1 MSRHRRSPAVL
12 CCAGSSAA
20 PRRGP
25 WFCSV
30 SSVRMQMSSFGSY
43 WYQVERKNLFWKS
56 LSDVAAEV
64 RFVQMNLNVNCAG
77 LRRGGSQQHTGGLG
91 ALCWSSV
98 CVFCNG
104 HKASCKFLFPF
115 LDWWGRGKGIFFF
128 FYLLIS
134 YLWIYFGHRGMLL
147 SKLQILPYLTNQAF
161 DVGKIRGL
169 FQSRCQMKMGVNA
182 YAHESDISKQ
192 Q

>member
-1 MSRHRRSPAVL
+1 MYFVIATKHHANL
-12 CCAGSSAA
+12 YFNFLIGWGGKE
-20 PRRGP
+20 RG
-25 WFCSV
+25 
-30 SSVRMQMSSFGSY
+30 
-43 WYQVERKNLFWKS
+43 
-56 LSDVAAEV
+56 
-64 RFVQMNLNVNCAG
+64 
-77 LRRGGSQQHTGGLG
+77 
-91 ALCWSSV
+91 
-98 CVFCNG
+98 
-104 HKASCKFLFPF
+104 
-115 LDWWGRGKGIFFF
+115 FFF

-134 YLWIYFGHRGMLL
+134 YLWIYFGHWGMLL

>member
-1 MSRHRRSPAVL
+1 MNNLPFFFIIDGRDQ
-12 CCAGSSAA
+12 
-20 PRRGP
+20 
-25 WFCSV
+25 
-30 SSVRMQMSSFGSY
+30 SVRMYFVIATKHHANLYFHFLIGG
-43 WYQVERKNLFWKS
+43 ERKG
-56 LSDVAAEV
+56 D
-64 RFVQMNLNVNCAG
+64 
-77 LRRGGSQQHTGGLG
+77 
-91 ALCWSSV
+91 
-98 CVFCNG
+98 
-104 HKASCKFLFPF
+104 
-115 LDWWGRGKGIFFF
+115 FF

>member
-1 MSRHRRSPAVL
+1 MLDARDQPVCL
-12 CCAGSSAA
+12 C
-20 PRRGP
+20 
-25 WFCSV
+25 
-30 SSVRMQMSSFGSY
+30 
-43 WYQVERKNLFWKS
+43 
-56 LSDVAAEV
+56 
-64 RFVQMNLNVNCAG
+64 FVIATKHHANGYFHFLIG
-77 LRRGGSQQHTGGLG
+77 EGG
-91 ALCWSSV
+91 
-98 CVFCNG
+98 
-104 HKASCKFLFPF
+104 
-115 LDWWGRGKGIFFF
+115 GRGKGIF

>member
-1 MSRHRRSPAVL
+1 MALVL
-12 CCAGSSAA
+12 CAGCQGAA
-20 PRRGP
+20 YVCFVMATKHHANFYFHFLIGGGEERG
-25 WFCSV
+25 F
-30 SSVRMQMSSFGSY
+30 
-43 WYQVERKNLFWKS
+43 
-56 LSDVAAEV
+56 
-64 RFVQMNLNVNCAG
+64 
-77 LRRGGSQQHTGGLG
+77 
-91 ALCWSSV
+91 
-98 CVFCNG
+98 
-104 HKASCKFLFPF
+104 
-115 LDWWGRGKGIFFF
+115 FFF